1 MHDFKPGSYEVG
13 PVRHHSFRDPPL
25 VVDLVCRRRRKRIQ
39 TLGERRPEHGVR
51 QSTGPASRQG
61 LELGPG
67 FTPGSGSRSE
77 LGPGPVLG
85 TVVGPLLGH
94 KLGPVLGPVFGPLLR
109 PVLGPNSDPDQSY
122 CCRDIAIF
130 SHYSVFSRTRIQTVG
145 ERRSEHVGQYIGVTS
160 GVAPA

>member
-39 TLGERRPEHGVR
+39 TLGERRPEHGMR
-51 QSTGPASRQG
+51 QLTGPASRQG

-77 LGPGPVLG
+77 LGP
-85 TVVGPLLGH
+85 
-94 KLGPVLGPVFGPLLR
+94 
-109 PVLGPNSDPDQSY
+109 
-122 CCRDIAIF
+122 
-130 SHYSVFSRTRIQTVG
+130 
-145 ERRSEHVGQYIGVTS
+145 
-160 GVAPA
+160 